1 MLLNERFRIAN
12 RCQHRHKARPCAK
25 LSEIHAPARY
35 LLCVM
40 PNPMAYRFPS
50 FLRRLDRLFVGFVVV
65 PTFLSII
72 YFGFLASDIYVSE
85 ARFVVR
91 SPERKSPAGLGIVLA
106 GAGFNNAGEEA
117 NAAKAF
123 VGSREALRRINSDGA
138 FAKAYTQPAISIFDR
153 FNPFGIDGSFEKLY
167 QYYLDKVLLEADTT
181 TGILTLQV
189 RGYTAM
195 DVYRFNESLL
205 QMSEE
210 TINQMNARGRGD
222 LIRYAEFEVTE
233 AQNRARAAGVAI
245 ASYRN
250 REGVVDPEMQATAQ
264 MAMISKLQDEVIATE
279 AQLSQLREFTP
290 RNPQIATFENRL
302 RTLRGAIR
310 REMSSLAGGNRSLA
324 ATAVQFEKLALEKQF
339 AEKQLTSALASL
351 QEARNEARRQQVY
364 VERIAAP
371 SRPDAPV
378 QPRRLRGVLAT
389 LALGLMAWGVASM
402 LRAGVREHAQ

>member
-1 MLLNERFRIAN
+1 
-12 RCQHRHKARPCAK
+12 
-25 LSEIHAPARY
+25 
-35 LLCVM
+35 
-40 PNPMAYRFPS
+40 MAYRFPS
-50 FLRRLDRLFVGFVVV
+50 FLRRLDRLFIGLVIV
-65 PTFLSII
+65 PTFLSIV
-72 YFGFLASDIYVSE
+72 YFGFVASDVYISE

-91 SPERKSPAGLGIVLA
+91 SPERKTPAGLGMVLA

-123 VGSREALRRINSDGA
+123 VGSREALRRINADNA
-138 FAKAYTQPAISIFDR
+138 FAKAYSRPAISIFDR
-153 FNPFGIDGSFEKLY
+153 FNPLGIDGSFERLY
-167 QYYLDKVLLEADTT
+167 QYYQDQVLLETDTT

-189 RGYTAM
+189 RGFTPA
-195 DVYRFNESLL
+195 DAYRFNENLL
-205 QMSEE
+205 QMSEQ
-210 TINQMNARGRGD
+210 TINAMNARGRGD
-222 LIRYAEFEVTE
+222 LIRFAQFEVSE
-233 AQNRARAAGVAI
+233 AQDRARAAGVAV

-290 RNPQIATFENRL
+290 QNPQIATFENRL

-310 REMSSLAGGNRSLA
+310 REMSSLAGSDRSLA
-324 ATAVQFEKLALEKQF
+324 AMAVQFEKLELEKQF
-339 AEKQLTSALASL
+339 ADKQLTGALASL

-371 SRPDAPV
+371 SRPDAPT

-389 LALGLMAWGVASM
+389 FALGLIAWGVAAM